1 MPLLDGRGHPFEDPE
16 LELVLLRARAAGA
29 RTEARRRLAAFA
41 PTAVLVATFAI
52 SCLALVVGVP

>member
-1 MPLLDGRGHPFEDPE
+1 MWTTPAVLLGAS
-16 LELVLLRARAAGA
+16 ELVFAGNTIGSR

-41 PTAVLVATFAI
+41 PAALLVATFAI